1 MPKMQ
6 ALKYLHILQS
16 GVMQQILNI
25 ICSKDGKWI
34 NMDVITEQNQIEN
47 EKQAWL
53 KLGFNP
59 ALEDCMAIIS

>member
-59 ALEDCMAIIS
+59 A